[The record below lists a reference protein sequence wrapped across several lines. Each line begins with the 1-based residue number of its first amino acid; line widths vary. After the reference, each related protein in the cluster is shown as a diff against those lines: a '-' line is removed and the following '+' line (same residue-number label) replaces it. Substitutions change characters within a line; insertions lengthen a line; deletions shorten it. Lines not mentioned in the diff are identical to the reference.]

1 MRKRITSLFLV
12 LALCLTML
20 PATALAE
27 DASPTGQEMQ
37 SSTDV
42 SDGYTIDE
50 DTTLQDEEENDAA
63 VQAAQALIDALPDEA
78 TAENAEALETKL
90 IAIDEALATLTDEQ
104 RKKLNMT
111 RYEALCE
118 AMTTLTEEQA
128 GGHSHPICGD
138 VNCDK
143 HGVAVTSWKGVSS
156 LDDIEG
162 NGYYYL
168 TGPVTRTST
177 WYPKDGVV
185 LCLNGYNISMD
196 AKNSNN
202 DSTICVNGG
211 VTFTLCDCQNKGT
224 VTHGMNGTAK
234 YIGSGVWVESGNGA
248 GKANFVLY
256 SGSVSGNEY
265 DNFCAGVHVGANA
278 NFTMHGG
285 SISGNKT
292 AGYGGG
298 VSVQAG
304 SASFTMT
311 GGTIT
316 ENSAGHDGG
325 GVYVY
330 SGAFTMTGGSI
341 TDNTVGNGCNGGGVY
356 AGMDANVTLSGAPVI
371 TGNNDTSSKVN
382 NVYHKKVEVYG
393 VGKTLIGK
401 GGLSSAASIGVTVD
415 ADKLPTT
422 DGSSTTIAEAA
433 EGYTITAEDAK
444 RVSAD
449 AGTGYNVRQKDNTL
463 VLFRGEPPHEHP
475 ICGATCGHTNSTHPD
490 VEWTAI
496 SNLSNITEGT
506 EIAPNYYYLTK
517 NIELTTEWNAPQY
530 TVLDL
535 NGYSIT
541 MQQEGDAIK
550 VTGSF
555 TLTDCKGGKTEYGKI
570 THKTGVNGRGVN
582 VSGSSTFIMYGGS
595 ITGNTMTDDGGGIWA
610 ANKAVITMYDGEI
623 SGNKTTGEGGGV
635 YLYNATLEM
644 SGSASITKNV
654 TTESSGGGVC
664 AVMGKIKMSDKSSI
678 SNNTASDN
686 SGGGVFLSSYKCTLT
701 MSDEAEIA
709 NNKAKANAAGVYMY
723 GNEAQFT
730 MDGGSIYGNEFTAT
744 GNSSGG
750 GVYIGEGT
758 FTMNSGSIYNNT
770 ATESGGGVCSNG
782 TFNMNG
788 GNIYG
793 NTATESGGGVYM
805 YGSDKRF
812 TMNDGNIYGNTA
824 TKNGGGVYI
833 SNGTFTMTKGTIGA
847 VTLNRVNYDGNSAK
861 NGGGVYINDGTF
873 TMGTGESQ
881 TPNIYSN
888 TASVQG
894 GGVYVRSGQGTHFEI
909 FNSVQVLNNV
919 ITGGTGSDV
928 YLDADQSIEIIG
940 DLGGGKMV
948 GVTLCSWPTG
958 TSPVTFADGSNGHVL
973 TGTDASTFF
982 PNDDYNQETYT
993 VQLEE
998 NHLLLYRGQPHKH
1011 TVCVGTD
1018 CTDSTHTNAF
1028 FSALSYDANTKQ
1040 LVYDGNRSSNQ
1051 ISGDARYLYLQD
1063 DIKINETIEI
1073 TENSNVTICLNGHS
1087 ITSTANGNVIKIETG
1102 ATLTLCD
1109 CRGGDETAQYGKI
1122 THDRSAQGRG
1132 VYVPAGATFTM
1143 YSGEIS
1149 GNTLTSAPAGA
1160 GVFTEGITTI
1170 CGNAK
1175 ITKNYANAPTGYG
1188 GGICTTGSLTL
1199 GGNAEITYNYIGYS
1213 NNGGGGIFAAQCS
1226 KLYISGNVKVSEN
1239 MNAKGSCNLYLSHND
1254 YSSAPI
1260 TVTGELADTAHIGV
1274 TMVESQRP
1282 TDTNPS
1288 VSIAKA
1294 TTVGWIKD
1302 GNFVSDYDFYQM
1314 DVATLSNEQL
1324 AQLRLHDHTWGVR
1337 VKSATEANI
1346 LERYCTAFTNCPST
1360 GGTLT
1365 LIADDATFNGTA
1377 YAGASVL
1384 TDDWTISAQDL
1395 TIFYTNSI
1403 GGTAIEAPIKAGTY
1417 YANVTVDGVTATKE
1431 FKINRYKLGLNAG
1444 DFDVVVPKDPTYDGD
1459 PKTVTKAEFKNDS
1472 IKHWFGE
1479 ITVKYYDYDTGDP
1492 VDKPTDAGT
1501 YGVKLDVAAGDGYE
1515 AQNDIDGGWTFTI
1528 KQVQQKLT
1536 FTDSR
1541 VNKMYGEASFT
1552 NPLKETDIQGTITYT
1567 SSNENVAKVT
1577 SNGTVTIVAASTE
1590 PITITARTEGTTNY
1604 SSAEATFTL
1613 TVAKKGITVSGI
1625 TAKDKYYDKTADA
1638 TLDYSGVQLDG
1649 KLDSDELGVTATG
1662 AFEDAKA
1669 GKNKT
1674 VTISGL
1680 TLTGAAVGNYIL
1692 LNSGQQTSTTA
1703 TIKKMPLKI
1712 VRANG
1717 IKDKDYDG
1725 NAGLSLVTVLFEDV
1739 NQQQVTVSYSINAYF
1754 PDADA
1759 DETNVNVTVDVKL
1772 ILGTEENYEL
1782 TNSPYT
1788 VLNAAKINKIAPV
1801 LPTGL
1806 TGYQGNALSTVTL
1819 PDGWMWKNE
1828 ATVMNETG
1836 SNKEFSAHYAGDTN
1850 HKAGDYTVTATVSA
1864 KRGASLGNFAQPAC
1878 TYGETLPDATYDT
1891 VDGVTK
1897 TTIQYTGTAND
1908 GTTYGPSSD
1917 KPTNA
1922 GNYIVTVTCETLNTI
1937 YTGTA
1942 NFTIAKKPIGL
1953 DVTLDC
1959 GEGFVYD
1966 GTAKEPGVT
1975 VNFKDTTTPLPTD
1988 EYTVSYS
1995 NNIDASIGNRDG
2007 IVTIASTRTG
2017 NYTFG
2022 AGYYHFNIAPKKLTM
2037 GASVTEKK
2045 YDGLTDAVVKPGTLV
2060 GIVNSDDVCVVETS
2074 VSGNFNNEFV
2084 GTGKSV
2090 TLSENFTL
2098 TGSKASNYTLTQP
2111 TVTGNIIAAEQ
2122 EPTITAT
2129 ASVPRGGKTLDLSE
2143 LVTDVRENG
2152 NVRFTISEGDAY
2164 ATLSGSTLTTKDDVG
2179 TVKITV
2185 TIDAV
2190 DLNSD
2195 NKPEYN
2201 AYTGTD
2207 AITVSVTLKQP
2218 SSATVDP
2225 AGIGDL
2231 VYTGSDQTLITA
2243 GAATGGTLYYK
2254 LNNGTYS
2261 KDLPT
2266 AQNAGNYTV
2275 YYKVVGD
2282 DDHEDTEEQSF
2293 TVTIQKAIITVK
2305 AKDQT
2310 AYVGDKAPVLG
2321 ADSCTVSGLMGG
2333 EKLTT
2338 QPTAKYVDA
2347 DGKEIAPDMTK
2358 TGEVKIL
2365 AGGAAASDNYTIRY
2379 EGGKLTVSTRP
2390 SSGGSHASSY
2400 TVSVDKTENGAIT
2413 VSPKSASKGDTV
2425 TITVKPDNGYQLDD
2439 LTITDKNGA
2448 ELKLTDKGNGKYIF
2462 TMPASRVEINATFV
2476 KEVETSPFSDVSTSA
2491 YYYEAVKWA
2500 QEKGITGGIG
2510 NGLFGPNQP
2519 CTRAQIVTFLWR
2531 AAGSPEP
2538 KAMSSF
2544 ADVSMDAYYAKAV
2557 AWAVENGITTGTGDG
2572 KFSPDATCT
2581 RAQSV
2586 TFLFRAI
2593 GKLVDSKAEFS
2604 DVLTDSYYANAV
2616 AWAVENGITNGIG
2629 DGLFGPDN
2637 SCTRAQIVTFLFRAY
2652 QGK

>member
-27 DASPTGQEMQ
+27 DASPAGQEMQ

-90 IAIDEALATLTDEQ
+90 IAIDKALALLTDEQ
-104 RKKLNMT
+104 REKLDMT

-118 AMTTLTEEQA
+118 AMTTLTAEQ
-128 GGHSHPICGD
+128 GGEHSHPICGD
-138 VNCDK
+138 VNCNK
-143 HGVAVTSWKGVSS
+143 HGEVVTGWKGVSS
-156 LDDIEG
+156 LDDIDRA
-162 NGYYYL
+162 GYYYL

-177 WYPKDGVV
+177 WYPQDGVV

-196 AKNSNN
+196 AMNSNN

-211 VTFTLCDCQNKGT
+211 VTFTLCDCKNKGT

-234 YIGSGVWVESGNGA
+234 YTGSGVWVENGNGV
-248 GKANFVLY
+248 GEANFVLY
-256 SGSVSGNEY
+256 SGSVSGNGNEY
-265 DNFCAGVHVGANA
+265 DNNYGAGVHVGANA
-278 NFTMHGG
+278 SFTMHGG

-292 AGYGGG
+292 AVCGGG
-298 VSVQAG
+298 VIVQA
-304 SASFTMT
+304 SSTSFTMT
-311 GGTIT
+311 GGTIA

-325 GVYVY
+325 GVYVKN
-330 SGAFTMTGGSI
+330 GAFTMTGGSI
-341 TDNTVGNGCNGGGVY
+341 TGNRVGSGCNGGGVY
-356 AGMDANVTLSGAPVI
+356 ADMDANVTLSGAPVI

-475 ICGATCGHTNSTHPD
+475 ICGATCGHTDSTHPD

-496 SNLSNITEGT
+496 SDLSTITAGT
-506 EIAPNYYYLTK
+506 ESAPNYYYLTK
-517 NIELTTEWNAPQY
+517 NIELMTAWNAPQY

-570 THKTGVNGRGVN
+570 THKTGINGRGVN
-582 VSGSSTFIMYGGS
+582 VSEGCTFTMYGGS

-610 ANKAVITMYDGEI
+610 ANKAVITMYGGEI
-623 SGNKTTGEGGGV
+623 SGNKTTGGDGGGV
-635 YLYNATLEM
+635 YLGINATLEM

-654 TTESSGGGVC
+654 TTKYSGGGVC
-664 AVMGKIKMSDKSSI
+664 AVMGKIKMSGNSAI
-678 SNNTASDN
+678 SNNTASDS
-686 SGGGVFLSSYKCTLT
+686 SGGGVFLNGANSTLT
-701 MSDEAEIA
+701 MSDNAEIA
-709 NNKAKANAAGVYMY
+709 NNKAKANAAGVYML
-723 GNEAQFT
+723 GDDSQFT
-730 MDGGSIYGNEFTAT
+730 MDGGSIYGNKFTGT
-744 GNSSGG
+744 G
-750 GVYIGEGT
+750 
-758 FTMNSGSIYNNT
+758 
-770 ATESGGGVCSNG
+770 ACSGGGVCSNG
-782 TFNMNG
+782 MFNMNGGNIYNNTATNGGGVCSNGMFNMNGGNIYNNTATNGGGVYMYGSTKSFTMNG

-793 NTATESGGGVYM
+793 NTATG
-805 YGSDKRF
+805 
-812 TMNDGNIYGNTA
+812 
-824 TKNGGGVYI
+824 NGGGVYI
-833 SNGTFTMTKGTIGA
+833 SNGMFTMTKGTIGA

-888 TASVQG
+888 TASEQG
-894 GGVYVRSGQGTHFEI
+894 GGVYIRSGQGTHFQI
-909 FNSVQVLNNV
+909 FNSVQVWNN
-919 ITGGTGSDV
+919 GNSDV
-928 YLDADQSIEIIG
+928 YLNNDQTIQIIG
-940 DLGGGKMV
+940 KLVGDKTI
-948 GVTLCSWPTG
+948 GVTPSSLPT
-958 TSPVTFADGSNGHVL
+958 TNPITFADGKGYTL
-973 TGTDASTFF
+973 TDDDTAPFF
-982 PNDDYNQETYT
+982 VNNHYGDNMYS
-993 VQLEE
+993 VQLEG
-998 NHLLLYRGQPHKH
+998 NHLKLYLGQPHKH
-1011 TVCVGTD
+1011 TVCVGTG

-1087 ITSTANGNVIKIETG
+1087 ITSTANGDVIKIENG

-1109 CRGGDETAQYGKI
+1109 CRGGNETAKYGKI
-1122 THDRSAQGRG
+1122 THDLSAQGRG
-1132 VYVPAGATFTM
+1132 VYVPVGATFTM

-1149 GNTLTSAPAGA
+1149 GNTLTSDSYGA
-1160 GVFTEGITTI
+1160 GVFTEGTTTI

-1175 ITKNYANAPTGYG
+1175 ITNNRMGKYNGYG
-1188 GGICTTGSLTL
+1188 GGIFADQGSRL
-1199 GGNAEITYNYIGYS
+1199 
-1213 NNGGGGIFAAQCS
+1213 F
-1226 KLYISGNVKVSEN
+1226 ISGNVRVTDN
-1239 MNAKGSCNLYLSHND
+1239 TDADAGGICNLYLNHNEYNTD
-1254 YSSAPI
+1254 DSFVPI
-1260 TVTGELADTAHIGV
+1260 TVTGELADTAKIGV
-1274 TMVESQRP
+1274 TLVKSQCPDNTTGRV
-1282 TDTNPS
+1282 N
-1288 VSIAKA
+1288 IAKA
-1294 TTVGWIKD
+1294 TTEGWIKA
-1302 GNFVSDYDFYQM
+1302 GNFVSDYNFYQM
-1314 DVATLSNEQL
+1314 DVATLTNEQL

-1337 VKSATEANI
+1337 VKSAAETNI

-1365 LIADDATFNGTA
+1365 LTANDATFNGQSYDNARWSTDNWTGTTVPQDIPITYEEKTSENTFMKLSGA
-1377 YAGASVL
+1377 PTKAGAYR
-1384 TDDWTISAQDL
+1384 A
-1395 TIFYTNSI
+1395 SI
-1403 GGTAIEAPIKAGTY
+1403 
-1417 YANVTVDGVTATKE
+1417 TVDGLTATKE
-1431 FKINRYKLGLNAG
+1431 FKISRATHNLTASDFTVSPLTDSTYNGNPRTVTATLNAA
-1444 DFDVVVPKDPTYDGD
+1444 
-1459 PKTVTKAEFKNDS
+1459 KAQ
-1472 IKHWFGE
+1472 WFGSV
-1479 ITVKYYDYDTGDP
+1479 TVKYYDKDGKQLT
-1492 VDKPTDAGT
+1492 KAPTEAGT
-1501 YGVKLDVAAGDGYE
+1501 YTVKIDVAQGIGYE
-1515 AQNDIDGGWTFTI
+1515 AQTNITCDDWKFTI
-1528 KQVQQKLT
+1528 NQVPQELQFMYPT
-1536 FTDSR
+1536 

-1567 SSNENVAKVT
+1567 SSNENVAKVAAD
-1577 SNGTVTIVAASTE
+1577 GTVTILAATE
-1590 PITITARTEGTTNY
+1590 GTVTITARTEGTTNY
-1604 SSAEATFTL
+1604 SSAEASFTL

-1649 KLDSDELGVTATG
+1649 KLGSDELGITATG
-1662 AFEDAKA
+1662 AFEDANA
-1669 GKNKT
+1669 GEGKIVEIT
-1674 VTISGL
+1674 GL

-1725 NAGLSLVTVLFEDV
+1725 DAGLSLVTVLFEDV
-1739 NQQQVTVSYSINAYF
+1739 NQKQVAVGYSINAHF

-1759 DETNVNVTVDVKL
+1759 DETNVDVTVDVKL
-1772 ILGTEENYEL
+1772 VFGAEENYEL

-1788 VLNAAKINKIAPV
+1788 VPNAAKIKKIAPIC
-1801 LPTGL
+1801 PTGL

-1850 HKAGDYTVTATVSA
+1850 HKAGDYTVTVTVSA

-1942 NFTIAKKPIGL
+1942 NFTIAKKPIDL

-1966 GTAKEPGVT
+1966 GMAKEPGVT

-2017 NYTFG
+2017 NYIFG

-2045 YDGLTDAVVKPGTLV
+2045 YDGLTDAVVKPGALV

-2143 LVTDVRENG
+2143 LVIDVRENG
-2152 NVRFTISEGDAY
+2152 NIRFTISEGDAY

-2282 DDHEDTEEQSF
+2282 DDHEDTAEQSF
-2293 TVTIQKAIITVK
+2293 TVTIRKAAVTITARDK
-2305 AKDQT
+2305 S
-2310 AYVGDKAPVLG
+2310 AYVGDTVPVLPVEPVKDTDYTISEMYG
-2321 ADSCTVSGLMGG
+2321 TDTLEGNVT
-2333 EKLTT
+2333 LT
-2338 QPTAKYVDA
+2338 Y
-2347 DGKEIAPDMTK
+2347 DGTPDMNKAGST
-2358 TGEVKIL
+2358 VIKISGTL
-2365 AGGAAASDNYTIRY
+2365 ANDNYTITY
-2379 EGGKLTVSTRP
+2379 VNGKLTVNRR
-2390 SSGGSHASSY
+2390 SSGGGSSSSNSSANAIS
-2400 TVSVDKTENGAIT
+2400 TSGKSDNGSISTDKPTA
-2413 VSPKSASKGDTV
+2413 KKGDTV
-2425 TITVKPDNGYQLDD
+2425 TIIVTPESGYKLDKLTVTDSKGNT
-2439 LTITDKNGA
+2439 LTV
-2448 ELKLTDKGNGKYIF
+2448 TDKGDGKYTF
-2462 TMPASRVEINATFV
+2462 TMPDSKVTVIPTFA
-2476 KEVETSPFSDVSTSA
+2476 KETEVNPFTDVSTDA
-2491 YYYEAVKWA
+2491 YYYKAVKWA
-2500 QEKGITGGIG
+2500 QEKEITGGIG
-2510 NGLFGPNQP
+2510 NDLFGPDAA

-2538 KAMSSF
+2538 KSMSSF
-2544 ADVSMDAYYAKAV
+2544 SDVPADSYYAKAV
-2557 AWAVENGITTGTGDG
+2557 AWAVENEITTGTGDG
-2572 KFSPDATCT
+2572 KFSPEATCT

-2586 TFLFRAI
+2586 TFLCRAV
-2593 GKLVDSKAEFS
+2593 GKPFEGEVVFS
-2604 DVLTDSYYANAV
+2604 DVPADSYYANAV
-2616 AWAVENGITNGIG
+2616 AWAVKNKVTNGVAE
-2629 DGLFGPDN
+2629 GLFGPDN
-2637 SCTRAQIVTFLFRAY
+2637 SCTRAQIVTFLYRTY
-2652 QGK
+2652 QG

>member
-185 LCLNGYNISMD
+185 LCLNGYSISMD
-196 AKNSNN
+196 VKNNNN

-224 VTHGMNGTAK
+224 VTHGMNGAARYT
-234 YIGSGVWVESGNGA
+234 GSGVWVENGNRA

-265 DNFCAGVHVGANA
+265 DNASIKFGAGVHLGADA
-278 NFTMHGG
+278 SFTMHGG

-298 VSVQAG
+298 VYVQAG
-304 SASFTMT
+304 TTSFTMT

-316 ENSAGHDGG
+316 GNSAGHDGG
-325 GVYVY
+325 GVYVKNG
-330 SGAFTMTGGSI
+330 SFTMTGGSI
-341 TDNTVGNGCNGGGVY
+341 TNNTVGNGCNGGGVY
-356 AGMDANVTLSGAPVI
+356 AYSEGTVILSGAAVV
-371 TGNNDTSSKVN
+371 TANKNTDGATNNIYLD
-382 NVYHKKVEVYG
+382 
-393 VGKTLIGK
+393 KTYDAQFNDETTFTIDE
-401 GGLSSAASIGVTVD
+401 GGLSENASIGVTVD
-415 ADKLPTT
+415 ANELPTT
-422 DGSSTTIAEAA
+422 DGSYITIAEAA

-449 AGTGYNVRQKDNTL
+449 AGTDYNVRRKDNTL
-463 VLFRGEPPHEHP
+463 VLFRGELPHEHP
-475 ICGATCGHTNSTHPD
+475 ICGATCGRTDSTHPD

-496 SNLSNITEGT
+496 SDLSNITAGT
-506 EIAPNYYYLTK
+506 ESAPKYYYLTN
-517 NIELTTEWNAPQY
+517 NIELTAEWDAPQY

-582 VSGSSTFIMYGGS
+582 VSEGFTMYGGS
-595 ITGNTMTDDGGGIWA
+595 IYGNTASSDGGGIWA
-610 ANKAVITMYDGEI
+610 GNKAVITMYDGEI
-623 SGNKTTGEGGGV
+623 SGNKTTGGDGGGV
-635 YLYNATLEM
+635 YIGINATLEM
-644 SGSASITKNV
+644 SGSASITKNE
-654 TTESSGGGVC
+654 TTNYSGGGVC
-664 AVMGKIKMSDKSSI
+664 AVMGKIKMSGNSSI
-678 SNNTASDN
+678 SENTASDS
-686 SGGGVFLSSYKCTLT
+686 SGGGVFLNGANSTLT
-701 MSDEAEIA
+701 MSDNAEIA
-709 NNKAKANAAGVYMY
+709 NNKAKDNAAGVYMS
-723 GNEAQFT
+723 GNDSQFT
-730 MDGGSIYGNEFTAT
+730 MDGGSIYGNEFTGT
-744 GNSSGG
+744 GASSGG
-750 GVYIGEGT
+750 GVYVNGT
-758 FTMNSGSIYNNT
+758 FTMNDGSIYNNT

-782 TFNMNG
+782 MFNMNG

-793 NTATESGGGVYM
+793 NTATNGAGVYM
-805 YGSDKRF
+805 YGTNKRF

-824 TKNGGGVYI
+824 TGNGGGVYI

-894 GGVYVRSGQGTHFEI
+894 GGVYVRSGQGTHFQI
-909 FNSVQVLNNV
+909 FNSVQVWNN
-919 ITGGTGSDV
+919 GNSDV
-928 YLDADQSIEIIG
+928 YLNDDQTIQIIG
-940 DLGGGKMV
+940 KLVGDKTI
-948 GVTLCSWPTG
+948 GVTPSSLPT
-958 TSPVTFADGSNGHVL
+958 TNPITFADGKGYTL
-973 TGTDASTFF
+973 TDDDAAPFF
-982 PNDDYNQETYT
+982 VNNHYGDNMYS
-993 VQLEE
+993 VQLEG
-998 NHLLLYRGQPHKH
+998 NHLKLYLGQPHKH

-1040 LVYDGNRSSNQ
+1040 LVYDGNRSGNQ

-1063 DIKINETIEI
+1063 DIKINETIKI

-1087 ITSTANGNVIKIETG
+1087 ITSTANGDVIKIENG
-1102 ATLTLCD
+1102 AILTLCD

-1122 THDRSAQGRG
+1122 THDRNAQGRG

-1149 GNTLTSAPAGA
+1149 GNTLTSDSYGA
-1160 GVFTEGITTI
+1160 GVFTEGTTTI

-1175 ITKNYANAPTGYG
+1175 ITNNRMGKYNGYG
-1188 GGICTTGSLTL
+1188 GGIYARGSLML
-1199 GGNAEITYNYIGYS
+1199 GGNAVITDNHVVYS
-1213 NNGGGGIFAAQCS
+1213 GNGGGIFADQGS
-1226 KLYISGNVKVSEN
+1226 RLFISGNVRVTDN
-1239 MNAKGSCNLYLSHND
+1239 TDAGGICNLYLNHNEYNTD
-1254 YSSAPI
+1254 DSFVPI
-1260 TVTGELADTAHIGV
+1260 TVTSELADTARIGV

-1288 VSIAKA
+1288 VNIAKA
-1294 TTVGWIKD
+1294 MTEGWIKD
-1302 GNFVSDYDFYQM
+1302 GNFVSDYNFYQM
-1314 DVATLSNEQL
+1314 GVATLPNEQL

-1431 FKINRYKLGLNAG
+1431 FKISRYKLGLNAG
-1444 DFDVVVPKDPTYDGD
+1444 DFDVVVPKNPTYDGD

-1472 IKHWFGE
+1472 IKQWFGE

-1501 YGVKLDVAAGDGYE
+1501 YTVKIDVAQGIGYE
-1515 AQNDIDGGWTFTI
+1515 AQTDITCDDWKFTI
-1528 KQVQQKLT
+1528 NQVQQELH
-1536 FTDSR
+1536 FTYPT

-1567 SSNENVAKVT
+1567 SSNENVAKVAAD
-1577 SNGTVTIVAASTE
+1577 GTVTILAATE
-1590 PITITARTEGTTNY
+1590 GTVTITARTEGTTNY
-1604 SSAEATFTL
+1604 SSAEASFTL

-1649 KLDSDELGVTATG
+1649 KLGSDELGVTATG
-1662 AFEDAKA
+1662 TFEDANA

-1725 NAGLSLVTVLFEDV
+1725 DAGLSHVTVLFEDV
-1739 NQQQVTVSYSINAYF
+1739 NRQQVTVSYSINAYF

-1788 VLNAAKINKIAPV
+1788 VPNAAKINKIVPIC
-1801 LPTGL
+1801 PTGL

-1819 PDGWMWKNE
+1819 PNGWTWKDE
-1828 ATVMNETG
+1828 AAVMSETG
-1836 SNKEFSAHYAGDTN
+1836 DKEFSAAYAGDSN
-1850 HKAGDYTVTATVSA
+1850 HKAGDYTVTVTVSA

-1942 NFTIAKKPIGL
+1942 NFTIAKKPIDL

-1959 GEGFVYD
+1959 GKGFVYD

-1975 VNFKDTTTPLPTD
+1975 VNFKGTTTPLPAD
-1988 EYTVSYS
+1988 EYTVSYY
-1995 NNIDASIGNRDG
+1995 NNIDASIDNRDG
-2007 IVTIASTRTG
+2007 VVTIASTGTG

-2022 AGYYHFNIAPKKLTM
+2022 AGYYHFNIAPKELTM

-2045 YDGLTDAVVKPGTLV
+2045 YDGLTDAVVKPGALV
-2060 GIVNSDDVCVVETS
+2060 GVVNSDDVCVVETS
-2074 VSGNFNNEFV
+2074 VSGTFNDKFV
-2084 GTGKSV
+2084 GTGKAV
-2090 TLSENFTL
+2090 TFTGFTL

-2129 ASVPRGGKTLDLSE
+2129 ASVPRSGKTLDLSS
-2143 LVTDVRENG
+2143 LVSGAQGPVTFE
-2152 NVRFTISEGDAY
+2152 ISAGSEY
-2164 ATLSGSTLTTKDDVG
+2164 AALSGSTLTTKDNVG

-2185 TIDAV
+2185 KIGEV

-2195 NKPEYN
+2195 GKPEYN
-2201 AYTGTD
+2201 VYTGTD
-2207 AITVSVTLKQP
+2207 AITVSVTLKET
-2218 SSATVDP
+2218 STVTAAP
-2225 AGIGDL
+2225 TAIPDL
-2231 VYTGSDQTLITA
+2231 VYKGSNQALITA
-2243 GAATGGTLYYK
+2243 GTATGGTLSYK

-2261 KDLPT
+2261 KELPI
-2266 AQNAGNYTV
+2266 AQDAGDYTV
-2275 YYKVVGD
+2275 YYKAVGD
-2282 DDHEDTEEQSF
+2282 DDHEDTEERSF

-2390 SSGGSHASSY
+2390 SSGGSHVSSY

-2439 LTITDKNGA
+2439 LTITDKNGE

-2531 AAGSPEP
+2531 AAGSPAP
-2538 KAMSSF
+2538 KDMSSF
-2544 ADVSMDAYYAKAV
+2544 ADVPADAFYAKAV
-2557 AWAVENGITTGTGDG
+2557 AWAVENSITSGTSDG

-2581 RAQSV
+2581 RAQAV
-2586 TFLFRAI
+2586 TFLYRAS
-2593 GKLVDSKAEFS
+2593 GAPTVSGNAAFS
-2604 DVLTDSYYANAV
+2604 DVATNAYYAAAV
-2616 AWAVENGITNGIG
+2616 KWAEKNGITGGIG
-2629 DGLFGPDN
+2629 GGLFGSDN
-2637 SCTRAQIVTFLFRAY
+2637 NCTRAQIVTFLYRSY
-2652 QGK
+2652 QSK

>member
-27 DASPTGQEMQ
+27 DASPAGQEMQ

-90 IAIDEALATLTDEQ
+90 IAIDKALALLTDEQ
-104 RKKLNMT
+104 REKLDMT

-118 AMTTLTEEQA
+118 AMTTLTAEQEGEHKQA
-128 GGHSHPICGD
+128 NEHSHPICGD
-138 VNCDK
+138 VSCTK
-143 HGVAVTSWKGVSS
+143 HGGSLTDWVGVSELS
-156 LDDIEG
+156 DDMEA
-162 NGYYYL
+162 GYYYL

-234 YIGSGVWVESGNGA
+234 YIGSGVWVENGNGV
-248 GKANFVLY
+248 GEANFVLY

-265 DNFCAGVHVGANA
+265 DNSSIDYGAGVHVGANA
-278 NFTMHGG
+278 SFTMHGG

-292 AGYGGG
+292 AGCGGG
-298 VSVQAG
+298 VIVQAG
-304 SASFTMT
+304 STSFTMT
-311 GGTIT
+311 GGTIA

-325 GVYVY
+325 GVYVKN
-330 SGAFTMTGGSI
+330 GAFTMTGGSI
-341 TDNTVGNGCNGGGVY
+341 TGNRVGNGYNGGGVY

-475 ICGATCGHTNSTHPD
+475 ICGATCGHTDSTHPD

-496 SNLSNITEGT
+496 SDLSTITAGT
-506 EIAPNYYYLTK
+506 ESAPNYYYLTK
-517 NIELTTEWNAPQY
+517 NIELMTEWNAPQY

-582 VSGSSTFIMYGGS
+582 VSEGSTF
-595 ITGNTMTDDGGGIWA
+595 
-610 ANKAVITMYDGEI
+610 TMY
-623 SGNKTTGEGGGV
+623 
-635 YLYNATLEM
+635 
-644 SGSASITKNV
+644 
-654 TTESSGGGVC
+654 
-664 AVMGKIKMSDKSSI
+664 
-678 SNNTASDN
+678 
-686 SGGGVFLSSYKCTLT
+686 
-701 MSDEAEIA
+701 
-709 NNKAKANAAGVYMY
+709 
-723 GNEAQFT
+723 
-730 MDGGSIYGNEFTAT
+730 GGSIYGNTA
-744 GNSSGG
+744 SSDGGG

-758 FTMNSGSIYNNT
+758 FTMNSGSIYNNKAPT
-770 ATESGGGVCSNG
+770 NGGGVCSNG
-782 TFNMNG
+782 MFNMNG

-793 NTATESGGGVYM
+793 NTATNGGGVYM

-847 VTLNRVNYDGNSAK
+847 VTLNRVNYDGNSAQ

-888 TASVQG
+888 TASGQG
-894 GGVYVRSGQGTHFEI
+894 GGVYVRSGQGTHFQI
-909 FNSVQVLNNV
+909 FNSVQVWNN
-919 ITGGTGSDV
+919 GNSDV
-928 YLDADQSIEIIG
+928 YLNDDQTIQIIG
-940 DLGGGKMV
+940 KLVGDKTI
-948 GVTLCSWPTG
+948 GVTPSSLPT
-958 TSPVTFADGSNGHVL
+958 TNPITFADGKGYTL
-973 TGTDASTFF
+973 TDDDAAPFF
-982 PNDDYNQETYT
+982 VNNHYGDNMYS
-993 VQLEE
+993 VQLEG
-998 NHLLLYRGQPHKH
+998 NHLKLYLGQPHKH

-1087 ITSTANGNVIKIETG
+1087 ITSKANGDAIKLENG

-1149 GNTLTSAPAGA
+1149 GNTLTSNSYGA
-1160 GVFTEGITTI
+1160 GVFTEGTTTI

-1175 ITKNYANAPTGYG
+1175 ITNNHMGKYNGYG
-1188 GGICTTGSLTL
+1188 GGIYARGSLTL
-1199 GGNAEITYNYIGYS
+1199 GGNAVITDNHVVYS
-1213 NNGGGGIFAAQCS
+1213 GNGGGIFADQGS
-1226 KLYISGNVKVSEN
+1226 RLFISGNVKVSEN
-1239 MNAKGSCNLYLSHND
+1239 MSASGSCNLYLNHNEYD
-1254 YSSAPI
+1254 TAPI
-1260 TVTGELADTAHIGV
+1260 TVTGELADTARIGV

-1282 TDTNPS
+1282 TSTNPS
-1288 VSIAKA
+1288 VNIAKA
-1294 TTVGWIKD
+1294 MTEGWIKD
-1302 GNFVSDYDFYQM
+1302 GNFVSDYNFYQM
-1314 DVATLSNEQL
+1314 GVATLPNEQL
-1324 AQLRLHDHTWGVR
+1324 AQLRLHDHTWGVC

-1431 FKINRYKLGLNAG
+1431 FKISRYKLGLNAG
-1444 DFDVVVPKDPTYDGD
+1444 DFDVVVPKNPTYDGD

-1472 IKHWFGE
+1472 IKQWFGE

-1515 AQNDIDGGWTFTI
+1515 AQNDIDGGWRFTI
-1528 KQVQQKLT
+1528 QPAVQTLRYATEPVSKT
-1536 FTDSR
+1536 
-1541 VNKMYGEASFT
+1541 YGDPAFT
-1552 NPLKETDIQGTITYT
+1552 NPFAEDST
-1567 SSNENVAKVT
+1567 STAISYESVDSSVATVNAAT
-1577 SNGTVTIVAASTE
+1577 GEVTIVGAGTT
-1590 PITITARTEGTTNY
+1590 TITATAVGTTNY
-1604 SSAEATFTL
+1604 KEATTSYTL
-1613 TVAKKGITVSGI
+1613 IVEQREITVSGI

-1649 KLDSDELGVTATG
+1649 KLGSDELGVTATG
-1662 AFEDAKA
+1662 AFENANA
-1669 GKNKT
+1669 GECKT
-1674 VTISGL
+1674 VEITGL

-1703 TIKKMPLKI
+1703 TIKKMPLEI
-1712 VRANG
+1712 VRVTG

-1725 NAGLSLVTVLFEDV
+1725 DAGLSHVEVLFEDV
-1739 NQQQVTVSYSINAYF
+1739 NQKRVAVAYAINAHF

-1759 DETNVNVTVDVKL
+1759 DETNVDVTADVKL
-1772 ILGTEENYEL
+1772 VFGAEENYEL

-1788 VLNAAKINKIAPV
+1788 VPNAAKIKKIVPIC
-1801 LPTGL
+1801 PTGL

-1850 HKAGDYTVTATVSA
+1850 HKAGDYTVTVTVSA

-1942 NFTIAKKPIGL
+1942 NFTIAKKPIDL

-1966 GTAKEPGVT
+1966 GMAKEPGVT

-2017 NYTFG
+2017 NYIFG

-2045 YDGLTDAVVKPGTLV
+2045 YDGLTDAVVKPGALV

-2090 TLSENFTL
+2090 TLSKNFTL

-2111 TVTGNIIAAEQ
+2111 TVTGNIIAADQ
-2122 EPTITAT
+2122 TPAITDT
-2129 ASVPRGGKTLDLSE
+2129 ARISRGGKTLDLSG
-2143 LVTDVRENG
+2143 LVSGAQGTVAFE
-2152 NVRFTISEGDAY
+2152 ISAGGEY
-2164 ATLSGSTLTTKDDVG
+2164 AALSGSTLTTKDNVG

-2185 TIDAV
+2185 KIGEV

-2195 NKPEYN
+2195 GKPEYN

-2207 AITVSVTLKQP
+2207 AITVSVTLKET
-2218 SSATVDP
+2218 STVTAAP
-2225 AGIGDL
+2225 TAIPDL
-2231 VYTGSDQTLITA
+2231 VYKGSNQALITA
-2243 GAATGGTLYYK
+2243 GTATGGTLYYK

-2266 AQNAGNYTV
+2266 AQDAGDYTV

-2282 DDHEDTEEQSF
+2282 DDHENTEERSF
-2293 TVTIQKAIITVK
+2293 TVTIRKAAVTITARDK
-2305 AKDQT
+2305 S
-2310 AYVGDKAPVLG
+2310 AYVGGTVPVLPVEPVKDTDYTISEMYG
-2321 ADSCTVSGLMGG
+2321 TDTLEGNVT
-2333 EKLTT
+2333 LT
-2338 QPTAKYVDA
+2338 Y
-2347 DGKEIAPDMTK
+2347 DGTPDMSKAGST
-2358 TGEVKIL
+2358 VIKISGTL
-2365 AGGAAASDNYTIRY
+2365 ANDNYTITY
-2379 EGGKLTVSTRP
+2379 VNGKLTVNRR
-2390 SSGGSHASSY
+2390 SSGGGSSSSNSSANAIS
-2400 TVSVDKTENGAIT
+2400 TSGKSDNGSISTDKPTA
-2413 VSPKSASKGDTV
+2413 KKGDTV
-2425 TITVKPDNGYQLDD
+2425 TIIVTPESGYKLDKLTVTDSKGNT
-2439 LTITDKNGA
+2439 LTV
-2448 ELKLTDKGNGKYIF
+2448 TDKGDGKYTF
-2462 TMPASRVEINATFV
+2462 TMPDSKVTVIPTFA
-2476 KEVETSPFSDVSTSA
+2476 KETEVNPFTDVSTDA
-2491 YYYEAVKWA
+2491 YYYKAVKWA
-2500 QEKGITGGIG
+2500 QEKEITGGIG
-2510 NGLFGPNQP
+2510 NDLFGPDAA

-2538 KAMSSF
+2538 KSMSSF
-2544 ADVSMDAYYAKAV
+2544 SDVPADSYYAKAV

-2572 KFSPDATCT
+2572 KFSPEATCT

-2586 TFLFRAI
+2586 TFLCRAV
-2593 GKLVDSKAEFS
+2593 GKPFEGEVVFS
-2604 DVLTDSYYANAV
+2604 DVPADSYYANAV
-2616 AWAVENGITNGIG
+2616 AWAVKNKVTNGVAE
-2629 DGLFGPDN
+2629 GLFGPDN
-2637 SCTRAQIVTFLFRAY
+2637 SCTRAQIVTFLYRTY
-2652 QGK
+2652 QG